1 MPCPQ
6 INRSVS
12 GGVRSCA
19 RGKMQVEVGNKA
31 LYGRNKKCIS
41 SVHSSFKTISTTH
54 LAQGPLKHTIL
65 STDIVF
71 TQQQQKKR

>member
-1 MPCPQ
+1 
-6 INRSVS
+6 
-12 GGVRSCA
+12 
-19 RGKMQVEVGNKA
+19 MQVEVGNKA

-71 TQQQQKKR
+71 TQQKGRKNPLRMLCSYLVVL

>member
-1 MPCPQ
+1 MEE
-6 INRSVS
+6 I
-12 GGVRSCA
+12 
-19 RGKMQVEVGNKA
+19 K
-31 LYGRNKKCIS
+31 KKCIS

-71 TQQQQKKR
+71 TTKKGRKNPTENAVQLLGRLVAVT